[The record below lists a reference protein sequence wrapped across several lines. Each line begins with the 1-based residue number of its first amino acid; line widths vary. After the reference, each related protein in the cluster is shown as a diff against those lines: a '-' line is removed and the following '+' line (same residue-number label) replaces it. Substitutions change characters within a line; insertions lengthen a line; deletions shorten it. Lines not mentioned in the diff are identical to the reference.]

1 MSPDGRGAHS
11 RRWLILATVA
21 GCFLPVAADATILNV
36 AVPSLTEALGAS
48 ARELLWIVD
57 VYPLVMVG
65 LVLVTGPLG
74 DRVGHQRLLLAGL
87 GVFGVSSGLSSL
99 STVPAALIVGRAALA
114 VGASM
119 IIPAT
124 LAIIRQVFHDPR
136 ERAFAIGVW
145 SAIAASGAAVGP
157 VAGGL
162 ILAHYWWG
170 AVFLINI
177 PLVAAA
183 VFLVRSLLTN
193 QVPEDKEPWEAASPV
208 LAVVGTV
215 GIVYAVKSAT
225 HQGSALVETWVPGVI
240 GLAATAFFLRRQLRS
255 EHPMLDLALFREQHF
270 RIGVMAATLPVFV
283 LVGFELQLAQHLQFV
298 TGKSPWEA
306 GVFLLPML
314 IAAFAAAP
322 VAGLLSSRYGVSV
335 IIPAGLGLAAL
346 GYVGIALWAGGR
358 TSLALTGCLILI
370 GAGHGGV
377 QAVASDAIMTGA
389 PPNRAGAAA
398 SIESVSYELG
408 AGFGIALLGSL
419 ITAVYGHAF
428 ALPPTTDAAVP
439 DKASDSIGEAVS
451 LAHKAQ
457 PDVGQAITA
466 AAKDAFIH
474 AYRLTAVT
482 AAVIIAATAVTITL
496 MLKRS
501 TSVQG
506 EEEQSTYRSVPA
518 PDNPR

>member
-1 MSPDGRGAHS
+1 MSSDDRAVHS
-11 RRWLILATVA
+11 RRWLILSTVA

-57 VYPLVMVG
+57 IYPLVMVG
-65 LVLVTGPLG
+65 LVLVTGLLG
-74 DRVGHQRLLLAGL
+74 DRVGHQRLLLTGL
-87 GVFGVSSGLSSL
+87 VVFGVSSGLSAL
-99 STVPAALIVGRAALA
+99 ATAPAALIAGRAALA

-136 ERAFAIGVW
+136 ERALAIGVW

-177 PLVAAA
+177 PLVAVAL
-183 VFLVRSLLTN
+183 FLVFSLLTN
-193 QVPEDKEPWEAASPV
+193 QVPEDKDPWEAASPV
-208 LAVVGTV
+208 LVVGTV
-215 GIVYAVKSAT
+215 GIVYAVKSAA
-225 HQGSALVETWVPGVI
+225 HQGSAAVETWVPGVI
-240 GLAATAFFLRRQLRS
+240 GLAATTLFLRRQLRS
-255 EHPMLDLALFREQHF
+255 EQPMLDLALFREQHF
-270 RIGVMAATLPVFV
+270 RIGVMAATFPVFV

-298 TGKSPWEA
+298 IGKSPWEA
-306 GVFLLPML
+306 GIFLLPMP

-322 VAGLLSSRYGVSV
+322 LAGLLSSRYGVSV
-335 IIPAGLGLAAL
+335 IIPAGLGLAAF
-346 GYVGIALWAGGR
+346 GYVGIAISADSGA
-358 TSLALTGCLILI
+358 SLALTGCLILI

-398 SIESVSYELG
+398 SIESVSYEVG
-408 AGFGIALLGSL
+408 AGLGIALLGSL
-419 ITAVYGHAF
+419 MAAVYSHTF
-428 ALPPTTDAAVP
+428 ALPPTTEAAVP

-457 PDVGQAITA
+457 TDVGQAITV
-466 AAKDAFIH
+466 AAKEAFIH
-474 AYRLTAVT
+474 AYRVTAISAAVIVAVT
-482 AAVIIAATAVTITL
+482 AVVIALI
-496 MLKRS
+496 LKRS
-501 TSVQG
+501 APGHG
-506 EEEQSTYRSVPA
+506 EEEQVSHRSDPM
-518 PDNPR
+518 PDSRR

>member
-1 MSPDGRGAHS
+1 MSSDDGAVHS

-57 VYPLVMVG
+57 IYPLVMVG

-74 DRVGHQRLLLAGL
+74 DRVGHQRLLLTGL
-87 GVFGVSSGLSSL
+87 GVFGVSSALSAL
-99 STVPAALIVGRAALA
+99 ATAPAALIAGRAALA

-136 ERAFAIGVW
+136 ERAFAIGLW

-183 VFLVRSLLTN
+183 LFLVFSLLTN
-193 QVPEDKEPWEAASPV
+193 QVPEDKDPWEATSPA
-208 LAVVGTV
+208 LAVLGTV
-215 GIVYAVKSAT
+215 GIVYAVKSAA
-225 HQGSALVETWVPGVI
+225 HQGSAPIETWVPGVI
-240 GLAATAFFLRRQLRS
+240 GLAAATLFLRRQHRS
-255 EHPMLDLALFREQHF
+255 EQPMLDLALFREQHF
-270 RIGVMAATLPVFV
+270 RVGVMAATFPVFV

-298 TGKSPWEA
+298 IGKSPWAA
-306 GVFLLPML
+306 GIFLLPMP

-322 VAGLLSSRYGVSV
+322 LAGLLSSRCGVSV

-346 GYVGIALWAGGR
+346 GYVGIAIAADSSA
-358 TSLALTGCLILI
+358 SLALAGCLILI

-398 SIESVSYELG
+398 SIESVSYEVG
-408 AGFGIALLGSL
+408 AGLGIALLGSL
-419 ITAVYGHAF
+419 MAAVYSHTF
-428 ALPPTTDAAVP
+428 ALPPTTEAAVP

-457 PDVGQAITA
+457 TDVGQAITA
-466 AAKDAFIH
+466 AAKEAFIH
-474 AYRLTAVT
+474 AYRVTAMSAAVIVAVT
-482 AAVIIAATAVTITL
+482 AVVIALI
-496 MLKRS
+496 LKRS
-501 TSVQG
+501 MPGHG
-506 EEEQSTYRSVPA
+506 EEEQASHRSDPM
-518 PDNPR
+518 PDNRR